1 MAITGANDHTDLAG
15 LTNRNR
21 RSFGKVKN
29 NFSGEVRKISG
40 GLTDKRN
47 ASENKQVLPLL
58 FAESCSVV

>member
-1 MAITGANDHTDLAG
+1 MAITAANDHIGLAG

-21 RSFGKVKN
+21 RRFGKIKERGEKN
-29 NFSGEVRKISG
+29 IW

-58 FAESCSVV
+58 FAESCSA

>member
-1 MAITGANDHTDLAG
+1 MTIQAWQDLQ
-15 LTNRNR
+15 TETCEVWK
-21 RSFGKVKN
+21 SKEQ
-29 NFSGEVRKISG
+29 FSGEVRKISG